1 MEAEKI
7 KESIKRA
14 AQELFRKFGYHKTS
28 VNEIAKKARIAKA
41 TIYKYFD
48 SKEEVLHSLLMDYI
62 RVSVDD
68 LIHSDAHELDE
79 EAHLANLI
87 MKTCRLSYTVCNEF
101 IGWDFIRES
110 TNSQEFLKNL
120 SNELEDMLVLSF
132 TQLSVSRKS
141 DPSYGQRLRFL
152 IKCSKNIVFSFAFT
166 SVSDADVRKNF
177 VSFQKEILPYLVKA
191 AVMV

>member
-1 MEAEKI
+1 MEADKI
-7 KESIKRA
+7 RESIKLA
-14 AQELFRKFGYHKTS
+14 SQELFRKFGYHKTS
-28 VNEIAKKARIAKA
+28 VNEIARRAKIAKA

-48 SKEEVLHSLLMDYI
+48 SKEAILHILLMEYI
-62 RVSVDD
+62 QVSVNE
-68 LIHSDAHELDE
+68 LIANQAPDTDE
-79 EAHLANLI
+79 ETYLSNLI

-120 SNELEDMLVLSF
+120 SNELEELLMQAF
-132 TQLSVSRKS
+132 TQIGAARKTET
-141 DPSYGQRLRFL
+141 YHQRMRFL

-166 SVSDADVRKNF
+166 SVSDSDVRKNF

-191 AVMV
+191 AITI

>member
-1 MEAEKI
+1 MEADKI

-48 SKEEVLHSLLMDYI
+48 SKEQILHSLLMEYI
-62 RVSVDD
+62 RVSVNE
-68 LIHSDAHELDE
+68 IINTGSPEMDE
-79 EAHLANLI
+79 EAQLNNLI

-110 TNSQEFLKNL
+110 TNSQDFLKNL
-120 SNELEDMLVLSF
+120 SNELEDMLIQSF
-132 TQLSVSRKS
+132 SQLNNLRKI
-141 DPSYGQRLRFL
+141 DTNQQRLRFL
-152 IKCSKNIVFSFAFT
+152 VKCSKSIVFSFAFT
-166 SVSDADVRKNF
+166 SVSDSDVRKNF

-191 AVMV
+191 AITI

>member
-1 MEAEKI
+1 MEADKI
-7 KESIKRA
+7 KDSIKRA

-28 VNEIAKKARIAKA
+28 VNEIAKKAKIAKA

-48 SKEEVLHSLLMDYI
+48 SKEAVLHALLMDYI

-68 LIHSDAHELDE
+68 LIHVNAPDAGE
-79 EAHLANLI
+79 EEQLNSLI
-87 MKTCRLSYTVCNEF
+87 MKTCRLSYTICNEF

-120 SNELEDMLVLSF
+120 SNELEELLIHAFS
-132 TQLSVSRKS
+132 QLNGIRRHEDYLQK
-141 DPSYGQRLRFL
+141 LRFL
-152 IKCSKNIVFSFAFT
+152 VKCSKSIVFSFAFT
-166 SVSDADVRKNF
+166 SVSDSDIRKNF

-191 AVMV
+191 AITI

>member
-1 MEAEKI
+1 MEADKI

-14 AQELFRKFGYHKTS
+14 AQDLFRKFGYHKTS
-28 VNEIAKKARIAKA
+28 VNEIAKRAKIAKA

-48 SKEEVLHSLLMDYI
+48 SKEDVLHSLLMDYI

-68 LIHSDAHELDE
+68 LIHSQHLQMDD
-79 EAHLANLI
+79 EAHLSLLI

-110 TNSQEFLKNL
+110 TNSQDFLKNL
-120 SNELEDMLVLSF
+120 SNELEDLLMASF
-132 TQLSVSRKS
+132 TQLDGIRKNEN
-141 DPSYGQRLRFL
+141 YQQRIRFL
-152 IKCSKNIVFSFAFT
+152 IKCSKSIVFSFAFT
-166 SVSDADVRKNF
+166 SVSDSDVRKNF

-191 AVMV
+191 ALTI

>member
-1 MEAEKI
+1 MEADKI

-28 VNEIAKKARIAKA
+28 VNEIAKKAKIAKA

-48 SKEEVLHSLLMDYI
+48 SKEAVLHALLMDYI
-62 RVSVDD
+62 RVNVDD
-68 LIHSDAHELDE
+68 LVHSNVTETDE
-79 EAHLANLI
+79 EAHLNNLI

-110 TNSQEFLKNL
+110 ANSQEFLKNL
-120 SNELEDMLVLSF
+120 SNELEDLLVSSF
-132 TQLSVSRKS
+132 MQLGMRKTEN
-141 DPSYGQRLRFL
+141 YAQRIRFL
-152 IKCSKNIVFSFAFT
+152 IKCSKSIVFSFAFT
-166 SVSDADVRKNF
+166 SVSDSDVRKNF

-191 AVMV
+191 AIAV

>member
-1 MEAEKI
+1 MEADKI

-28 VNEIAKKARIAKA
+28 VNEIAKRARIAKA

-48 SKEEVLHSLLMDYI
+48 SKEAVLHVLLMDYI
-62 RVSVDD
+62 KSSVDE
-68 LIHSDAHELDE
+68 LISSSGPETDE
-79 EAHLANLI
+79 ETHLSNLI

-110 TNSQEFLKNL
+110 ANSQEFLKNL
-120 SNELEDMLVLSF
+120 SNELEEMLVSSF
-132 TQLSVSRKS
+132 MQLNGMRKHET
-141 DPSYGQRLRFL
+141 YMQRIRFL
-152 IKCSKNIVFSFAFT
+152 IKCSKSIVFSFAFT
-166 SVSDADVRKNF
+166 SVSDSDVRKNF

-191 AVMV
+191 AIAV

>member
-1 MEAEKI
+1 MEADKI

-28 VNEIAKKARIAKA
+28 VNEIAKKAKIAKA
-41 TIYKYFD
+41 TIYKYFEN
-48 SKEEVLHSLLMDYI
+48 KEDVLHSLLMDYI
-62 RVSVDD
+62 KLSVDE
-68 LIHSDAHELDE
+68 LIHSNTPEMDE
-79 EAHLANLI
+79 ETHLSSLI

-110 TNSQEFLKNL
+110 ANSQDFLKNL
-120 SNELEDMLVLSF
+120 SNELEEMLVSVFSQLPDLR
-132 TQLSVSRKS
+132 TQQNYL
-141 DPSYGQRLRFL
+141 QRLRFL

-166 SVSDADVRKNF
+166 SVSDSDVRKNF

-191 AVMV
+191 AITI

>member
-1 MEAEKI
+1 MEADKI

-28 VNEIAKKARIAKA
+28 VNEIAKKAKIAKA

-48 SKEEVLHSLLMDYI
+48 SKEAVLHSLLMDYI
-62 RVSVDD
+62 RVNVDE
-68 LIHSDAHELDE
+68 LVHSNVTEMDE
-79 EAHLANLI
+79 EAHLNNLI

-110 TNSQEFLKNL
+110 ANSQEFLKNL
-120 SNELEDMLVLSF
+120 SNELEDLLVSSF
-132 TQLSVSRKS
+132 MQLGMRKTEN
-141 DPSYGQRLRFL
+141 YAQRIRFL
-152 IKCSKNIVFSFAFT
+152 IKCSKSIVFSFAFT
-166 SVSDADVRKNF
+166 SVSDSDVRKNF

-191 AVMV
+191 AISV

>member
-1 MEAEKI
+1 MEADKI
-7 KESIKRA
+7 KDSIKRA

-28 VNEIAKKARIAKA
+28 VNEIAKRAKIAKA

-48 SKEEVLHSLLMDYI
+48 SKEHVLHTLLMDYI

-68 LIHSDAHELDE
+68 LIAANAPEMDE
-79 EAHLANLI
+79 ETHLGNLI

-110 TNSQEFLKNL
+110 ANSQDFLKNL
-120 SNELEDMLVLSF
+120 SNELEDLLMASF
-132 TQLSVSRKS
+132 TRITAIRKT
-141 DPSYGQRLRFL
+141 DNYQQRMRFL
-152 IKCSKNIVFSFAFT
+152 IKCSKSIVFSFAFT
-166 SVSDADVRKNF
+166 SVSDSDVRKNF

-191 AVMV
+191 AITI

>member
-1 MEAEKI
+1 MEADKI

-28 VNEIAKKARIAKA
+28 VNEIAKRAKIAKA

-48 SKEEVLHSLLMDYI
+48 SKEAVLHVLLMEYI
-62 RVSVDD
+62 KNSVDE
-68 LIHSDAHELDE
+68 LIHSNVPEMDE
-79 EAHLANLI
+79 EAHLNILI

-110 TNSQEFLKNL
+110 ANSQDFLKNL
-120 SNELEDMLVLSF
+120 SNELEEMLVSSF
-132 TQLSVSRKS
+132 MQLSGIRKHENS
-141 DPSYGQRLRFL
+141 MQRIRFL

-166 SVSDADVRKNF
+166 SVSDSDVRKNF

-191 AVMV
+191 AITV

>member
-1 MEAEKI
+1 MEADKI

-28 VNEIAKKARIAKA
+28 VNEIAKRAKIAKA

-48 SKEEVLHSLLMDYI
+48 SKEAVLHALLMDYI
-62 RVSVDD
+62 RVNVD
-68 LIHSDAHELDE
+68 ELVHVNTNEIDE
-79 EAHLANLI
+79 ERQLNNLI

-110 TNSQEFLKNL
+110 ANSQEFLRNL
-120 SNELEDMLVLSF
+120 SNELEDLLVSSF
-132 TQLSVSRKS
+132 MHLGGIRKTEN
-141 DPSYGQRLRFL
+141 YAQRIRFL
-152 IKCSKNIVFSFAFT
+152 IKCSKSIVFSFAFT
-166 SVSDADVRKNF
+166 SVSDSDVRKNF

-191 AVMV
+191 ALTV

>member
-1 MEAEKI
+1 MEADKI
-7 KESIKRA
+7 RESIKRS

-28 VNEIAKKARIAKA
+28 VNEIAKKAKIAKA

-48 SKEEVLHSLLMDYI
+48 SKEAILHSLLMDYI
-62 RVSVDD
+62 QVSVDD
-68 LIHSDAHELDE
+68 LIHTDSPELDE
-79 EAHLANLI
+79 ETHLSNLI

-110 TNSQEFLKNL
+110 TNSQEFLRNL
-120 SNELEDMLVLSF
+120 SNELEDLLVSSF
-132 TQLSVSRKS
+132 TTYGGIRKHEG
-141 DPSYGQRLRFL
+141 YQQRIRFL

-166 SVSDADVRKNF
+166 SVSDSDVRKNF

-191 AVMV
+191 AITI

>member
-1 MEAEKI
+1 MEADKI

-28 VNEIAKKARIAKA
+28 VNEIAKKAKIAKA

-48 SKEEVLHSLLMDYI
+48 SKEDVLHALLMDYI
-62 RVSVDD
+62 KVSVDD
-68 LIHSDAHELDE
+68 LLNTNSPDMDE
-79 EAHLANLI
+79 EAHLSNLI

-120 SNELEDMLVLSF
+120 SNELEDLLVHSF
-132 TQLSVSRKS
+132 TQVGGMRKNE
-141 DPSYGQRLRFL
+141 SYQKRIRFL
-152 IKCSKNIVFSFAFT
+152 IKCSKSIVFSFAFT
-166 SVSDADVRKNF
+166 SVSDSDVRKNF

-191 AVMV
+191 AIAV